1 MVLMYMETDDDSEEL
16 LAAAYYARNASYGK
30 RKTYTMWGP
39 QNATKINRPTIIKSC
54 SAHLPG
60 VFKYMPFKKKCI
72 QIHKSLL
79 NLFTNIIFLMINEYM
94 ETNIIKTISECT
106 CT

>member
-1 MVLMYMETDDDSEEL
+1 MILFLVFFFKGRRED
-16 LAAAYYARNASYGK
+16 GK
-30 RKTYTMWGP
+30 WKTYTLWGP
-39 QNATKINRPTIIKSC
+39 QNATKINRPAVIKSC

-60 VFKYMPFKKKCI
+60 VFKYTPLKKRCI

-94 ETNIIKTISECT
+94 ETNIKNY
-106 CT
+106 